1 MKLHEFQAKDLLAK
15 SGIPTPQGQLVKDSD
30 QASKVAQTIPGPPWV
45 VKAQVH
51 TGGRG
56 KAGGIKVVHDP
67 DEMIAATKTMLK
79 KSLVTKQTGPE
90 GVMVRQVLIETGVD
104 IEREFYLSMVVD
116 RATAMPT
123 MIFSQAGGMEIE
135 EVADQTPELILK
147 EHIDPTTGWMPYQA
161 RNLIYHIDPIPSPAA
176 VKLLT
181 SIMAEIYKIFM
192 TLDCSLL
199 EINPLVATREGNIL
213 ALDAKIQIDDNALF
227 RQKDLHE
234 LDDPEEKD
242 PLELMAEKYQLS
254 YIRLNGNI
262 GAMVNGAG
270 LAMATMDLIKMA
282 GAEPAN
288 FLDVGGGASEEMIT
302 KGFEIIL
309 KDKRVEAILI
319 NIFGGILRCDVLA
332 RGVLAAAK
340 NTDIKVPLIVRLEG
354 TNVDEGRRI
363 LKNSDLKFLVA
374 KNLTDAADLVT
385 KQVKDEGKE

>member
-1 MKLHEFQAKDLLAK
+1 MKLHEFQAKDLLTK
-15 SGIPTPQGQLVKDSD
+15 LGIPTPQGQLVKDPD
-30 QASKVAQTIPGPPWV
+30 QAFKAAQIIPGPPWV

-56 KAGGIKVVHDP
+56 KAGGIKVVDDP
-67 DEMIAATKTMLK
+67 DEMVATTKALLK

-90 GVMVRQVLIETGVD
+90 GIMVRQVLIETGVD
-104 IEREFYLSMVVD
+104 IEKEFYLSMVVD
-116 RATAMPT
+116 RATARPT

-147 EHIDPTTGWMPYQA
+147 EHIDPATGWMPYQA
-161 RNLIYHIDPIPSPAA
+161 RNLIYRIDPIPSPPAI
-176 VKLLT
+176 KSLT
-181 SIMAEIYKIFM
+181 SVMDGVYKVFM

-199 EINPLVATREGNIL
+199 EINPLVTTREGKIL

-227 RQKDLHE
+227 RQKDLHT

-242 PLELMAEKYQLS
+242 PLELMAERYQLS

-302 KGFEIIL
+302 KGLEIIL
-309 KDKRVEAILI
+309 KDKRVKAILI

-363 LKNSDLKFLVA
+363 LENSDLKVLVA
-374 KNLTDAADLVT
+374 KNLAEAADLVT
-385 KQVKDEGKE
+385 KQVSLREIQ